1 LARKPN
7 SFCLFYEWC
16 VNPLDCIIR
25 WLWSVWCLSRCLCF
39 GFALGLSTFVYFFP
53 VAGGVRLVLSP
64 RCNTFLLYICFPLLF
79 QKKNLICCL
88 TSLNTS

>member
-1 LARKPN
+1 M
-7 SFCLFYEWC
+7 
-16 VNPLDCIIR
+16 DCIIR
-25 WLWSVWCLSRCLCF
+25 WLLLVWCFSRCLCF

-79 QKKNLICCL
+79 QKKNLTCCL